1 MKKVDQLNKAGTPTI
16 IISVSDHETGGLALA
31 YQLSGTYP
39 DYAWYPDALTNGTS
53 SAFDVARRIRSQGAT
68 LNIESLR
75 TILKDNLGVS
85 DPDDDELAAIL
96 RDKDVDTTSEL
107 WILSHT
113 LSKLPSRRAQLG
125 WSTEGHS
132 GVDVNLYGY
141 PRSLTSPY
149 LGGNR
154 ENTEVSSNFSSKL
167 VYTPLCNETR

>member
-1 MKKVDQLNKAGTPTI
+1 MKKVDDLNKAGTPTI
-16 IISVSDHETGGLALA
+16 MISVSDHETGGLALA

-53 SAFDVARRIRSQGAT
+53 SAFDVARRIRSQGDT

-85 DPDDDELAAIL
+85 DPDDVELAGIL
-96 RDKDVDTTSEL
+96 RDKDVDTNPEL
-107 WILSHT
+107 WVLSHT
-113 LSKLPSRRAQLG
+113 LSKLPSRRAQIG

-141 PRSLTSPY
+141 PRSLTAPY

-154 ENTEVSSNFSSKL
+154 ENTEVSPHFT
-167 VYTPLCNETR
+167 YTLYTLS